1 MPTFKNLDEMQK
13 YITKQFGNPKL
24 KDLFTN
30 KFIQKYTK
38 FRTADEFFDNANID
52 LSKLD
57 NNKALDAY
65 IKSNTKFKNWED
77 FKSEAILLYAQSK
90 GLPVTKGK

>member
-1 MPTFKNLDEMQK
+1 MPTFKNEKEIQQ
-13 YITKQFGNPKL
+13 YITKQLGNPKL

-38 FRTADEFFDNANID
+38 FRTADEFFNNANID

-57 NNKALDAY
+57 NNKELDAY

-77 FKSEAILLYAQSK
+77 FKFEAILLYAQSK